1 MSSEFRMV
9 LDRHILNS
17 VVKIND
23 KFIVRRTSAGQL
35 PVSVRI
41 YQRLGPRCPSLYT
54 VDEAVSL
61 ASQRYFFGDQSS

>member
-1 MSSEFRMV
+1 MV
-9 LDRHILNS
+9 LDRHNLSS

-23 KFIVRRTSAGQL
+23 KFIVRRTSAEQL

-41 YQRLGPRCPSLYT
+41 YRRLGPRCPSLYK

-61 ASQRYFFGDQSS
+61 AS